1 MANGLPSLLERV
13 RKLQTSLQAK
23 AKAEPA
29 YRFYTL
35 WDKVCR
41 PDVLAAA
48 YRRCRANRGAPGV
61 DGETFA
67 AIEDHGVGAWLEGL
81 RQELCAGTYRP
92 QPLLRAW
99 IPKSHGGQRP
109 LGIPTVRDRVVQA
122 AVVIVLEPIFEAD
135 LLPNQYGFRPKLD
148 AKMAVRRAYWHI
160 TDAGRTEVV
169 DADLRDYFGSI
180 PHGPLMRCLARRVA
194 DGTVLAVIK
203 SWLEMPVVERTPRGD
218 RRSTEARNRHRGM
231 PQGAPCSPLLS
242 NLYFRR
248 FLLAWERHGHRQ
260 RLDAHVVNDA
270 EDLVICCPPG
280 SGEAA
285 LEAMRRLMARLG
297 LTVNEAK
304 TRLARLPARSFD
316 FLGYEIGRRYGKDGV
331 PFIGTRPSR
340 TAVRRLIRAIHD
352 ATARRWYPEEPAD
365 RIERLNAMI
374 RGWAGYF
381 NQGPVARDYRA
392 IRSYTERRVRRWL
405 RRRGGSRGTGYR
417 QDPDAYLYEVL
428 GLCRLP
434 DRRLG
439 PPNAK
444 A

>member
-231 PQGAPCSPLLS
+231 PQGATCSPLLS

-260 RLDAHVVNDA
+260 RLDAHVVNYAD
-270 EDLVICCPPG
+270 DLVICCPPG
-280 SGEAA
+280 NGEAA
-285 LEAMRRLMARLG
+285 LEAMRRLMTRLG

-304 TRLARLPARSFD
+304 TRLARLPASRFD
-316 FLGYEIGRRYGKDGV
+316 LLGYEIGRRYGKDGV

-352 ATARRWYPEEPAD
+352 ATARRWYPEQPAD

-417 QDPDAYLYEVL
+417 QYPDAYLYEVL
-428 GLCRLP
+428 GLYRLP